1 MRLVTKL
8 MLTAISLIMAA
19 LLCFSAMGISPQKNE
34 DVNSVTES
42 ELTKACNETSFYV
55 ELNNKRVKAL
65 DDYVDGKI
73 SEDEYM
79 AICEDI
85 NSQLAS
91 YGDMMETE

>member
-1 MRLVTKL
+1 M
-8 MLTAISLIMAA
+8 
-19 LLCFSAMGISPQKNE
+19 
-34 DVNSVTES
+34 
-42 ELTKACNETSFYV
+42 